1 MIELLS
7 AVFGF
12 FAPFA
17 TEVFKFFQR
26 KQDNEHELNMMKL
39 QMEAKNQEH
48 MYRMEEISATADIK
62 EAENIHKP
70 LHSFGVQ
77 LLDAAKNYNLNGW
90 ALYPA
95 FLLFV
100 ILDFVASFVRPGI
113 TYAAF
118 AFYATVKWAQLEMA
132 MQNNESWQSAVLQI
146 WTSSDMSIVILVLSY
161 WFGHRA
167 AKAAFGGS
175 ANTAYKGG

>member
-26 KQDNEHELNMMKL
+26 KQDNAHELAMMKM
-39 QMEAKNQEH
+39 QIEARSNEH
-48 MYRMEEISATADIK
+48 AYRMEEISATADIK

-70 LHSFGVQ
+70 QHSFGVQ
-77 LLDAAKNYNLNGW
+77 LLDAAKGHNLNNW
-90 ALYPA
+90 LLFPA
-95 FLLFV
+95 FYLFTL
-100 ILDFVASFVRPGI
+100 LDFVSSMVRPTI

-118 AFYATVKWAQLEMA
+118 TFYAFVKWAQLEMA
-132 MQNNESWQSAVLQI
+132 LRASNDIVAAVLAV

-161 WFGHRA
+161 WFGQRA
-167 AKAAFGGS
+167 AKSAFGGT
-175 ANTAYKGG
+175 ANTAYRGG

>member
-17 TEVFKFFQR
+17 TELFKFFQR
-26 KQDNEHELNMMKL
+26 KQDNAHELNMMKL
-39 QMEAKNQEH
+39 QMEARNQEH
-48 MYRMEEISATADIK
+48 FYRMEEISATADIK

-70 LHSFGVQ
+70 QHSFGVQ
-77 LLDAAKNYNLNGW
+77 LLDAAKGHSLTGW

-95 FLLFV
+95 FYMFV
-100 ILDFVASFVRPGI
+100 LIDFISSLVRPVI

-118 AFYATVKWAQLEMA
+118 SFYAVVKWAQLQMA
-132 MQNNESWQSAVLQI
+132 LTSGVSWQAAVLQV

-161 WFGHRA
+161 WFGQRA
-167 AKAAFGGS
+167 AKAAFGGT
-175 ANTAYKGG
+175 ANTAYRGG